1 MCLFVSGDCCS
12 FFSKAAFLD
21 AARQA
26 RQARL
31 PPCCLPARLAFTMA
45 EQFVPTMPPS
55 WNEAPAKVDADM
67 QAEFFRELETASVKP
82 TTEIWHALSLSQFT
96 PNVAVATACMHNTRM

>member
-1 MCLFVSGDCCS
+1 
-12 FFSKAAFLD
+12 
-21 AARQA
+21 
-26 RQARL
+26 
-31 PPCCLPARLAFTMA
+31 MA

-67 QAEFFRELETASVKP
+67 QAEFFRELDTP

-96 PNVAVATACMHNTRM
+96 PNVAVATACMHNSRM

>member
-1 MCLFVSGDCCS
+1 LLQC
-12 FFSKAAFLD
+12 FFSKADFLD

-67 QAEFFRELETASVKP
+67 QAEFFRELETASDKPPLSTP

>member
-1 MCLFVSGDCCS
+1 LYFVFVSDDCCS
-12 FFSKAAFLD
+12 FFSKADFLD

-45 EQFVPTMPPS
+45 EQFVP
-55 WNEAPAKVDADM
+55 AKVDDDM
-67 QAEFFRELETASVKP
+67 QAKFLRELETRRPPLSTP

-96 PNVAVATACMHNTRM
+96 PNVAVATACMHNSRM